1 MHPNY
6 ERNKLKIQ
14 LNKNM
19 NRDVSIGVNVEV
31 GESIFS
37 FAVFWDSST
46 IILWLIKD
54 GVGGCWF
61 CSEVF

>member
-37 FAVFWDSST
+37 FAVF
-46 IILWLIKD
+46 
-54 GVGGCWF
+54 
-61 CSEVF
+61 